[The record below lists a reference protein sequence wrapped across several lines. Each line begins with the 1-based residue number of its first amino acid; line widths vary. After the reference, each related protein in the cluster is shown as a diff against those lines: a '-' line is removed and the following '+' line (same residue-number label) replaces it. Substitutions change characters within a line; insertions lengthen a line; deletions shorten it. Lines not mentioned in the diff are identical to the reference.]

1 MEGYNPTM
9 WSRNPHP
16 MQRGMAASR
25 DTSHRPA
32 PLSTLQFKD
41 AEPIKQQQMTPPETP
56 ISPELQHADLSHER
70 SRTPEPL
77 FHNYLRVL
85 HAFDPLTE
93 PSTNGDEDSITV
105 PIKQGDLIL
114 VHSIHENGWAD
125 GTLFS
130 SGRRGWVPT
139 NYCEPYDHPYIRNLL
154 NAMTQFWDLLEDS
167 ESASFKTF
175 MRQDYIRGLIAGVR
189 YLLEHASC
197 LHRDSSLVQQNVGIR
212 RMRKGLLAD
221 LSSMVSKAK
230 ELQDEASQPYAGEII
245 HIVLDELITKAFRV
259 VTRAVR
265 FVDAWT
271 QEAMTGTSSRRSSK
285 TETTMM
291 SPLDVYFG
299 TEVTNA
305 LQSPTQNQHS
315 NQSDIL
321 SDDEGQIEQEVN
333 AIKAAVGR
341 RRKSTIHSPRPS
353 GTSHR
358 LSLIREERRSGTTA
372 SEQLSQAHD
381 LCISHIGKF
390 LGHHLHSR
398 SHSELLDTTQCL
410 TSVCQR
416 MLAVM
421 DQVNAS
427 SAERSTAIEYAKEAL
442 LEVLHELVQS
452 TKEVF
457 TFSDLPDDDAVI
469 MPDQANRLVTVGTS
483 LIRSVGECVAQTRR
497 RLEQTGDFQLQEPPI
512 CEEQDLRPTHKSNPS
527 QAVSVS
533 LSAAGSDEMS
543 EEARKRKTLPP
554 LPPVDTRMSRINPLI
569 NDIGMPSP
577 AITVSTNS
585 PVATSAI
592 SAPEQIHSRA
602 QSSHAAD
609 AGPMK
614 GTFPFSSDVVFP
626 ERKDSVSTCVT
637 ESFSTQASLSRDSEM
652 STVSEA
658 STRASTPDG
667 RKNDSL
673 RPRHLT
679 SFGSVSSMTSA
690 NTEAD
695 NDSDAALLQKT
706 YAHEMIL
713 NHQGQITGGSLNAIV
728 EKLTTHD
735 ATPDLN
741 FATTF
746 YLTFRLFTTPRSLT
760 RALIERFDYVGDSPA
775 VEKPV
780 RLRICQCFKGWLE
793 TYWNSEADKEALED
807 IKSFAQQ
814 KLKPVLPSAA
824 ERLLELTRRI
834 TAACEGGTVVE
845 PLISGVGK
853 STMLVDTR
861 RDADSAIPSPAVT
874 KASLNVLKNGLE
886 HPTDVSVLD
895 VDPLEIARQLTLMT
909 SRIYCEIKSAE
920 LLSCGFA
927 KGRANKSSHVL
938 AMQKFSTDLA
948 HMVNENILAPTE
960 VKKRALVIKQWIK
973 IAACCLDIRNF
984 ECLVAIVSAVDNT
997 PIKRLKRTWEV
1008 VNKKSKAKLDELRLM
1023 NDYPSNWVNLR
1034 HHVEEA
1040 AAPCLPFLGI
1050 YCKDLTFINDGNSS
1064 TRQLPGSASA
1074 PGEHA
1079 TTVIN
1084 FDKYARMAK
1093 IVSQVQRFQI
1103 PHRLQPVPELQAWL
1117 EAYLQHMRQSH
1128 AEMAE
1133 VAFHRRSLILEP
1145 RDEHHRPSL
1154 PTAHLMLPRG
1164 GTVSEPVTPIERPK
1178 LPTDG
1183 EDKEKEKDKPEP
1195 VAKDH
1200 SRMDLFWKHNT
1211 FGLKA
1216 AFGGRADVNANAA

>member
-1 MEGYNPTM
+1 
-9 WSRNPHP
+9 
-16 MQRGMAASR
+16 
-25 DTSHRPA
+25 
-32 PLSTLQFKD
+32 
-41 AEPIKQQQMTPPETP
+41 MTPPETP
-56 ISPELQHADLSHER
+56 ISPELHHPELNYER

-85 HAFDPLTE
+85 HAFDPTTD
-93 PSTNGDEDSITV
+93 PTTNGDEDSITV
-105 PIKQGDLIL
+105 AIKQGDLVL

-130 SGRRGWVPT
+130 SGHRGWVPT

-154 NAMTQFWDLLEDS
+154 NAMTQFWDLLEES

-221 LSSMVSKAK
+221 LSSMVQKAK
-230 ELQDEASQPYAGEII
+230 ELQEEASKPYAGEII
-245 HIVLDELITKAFRV
+245 SFVLDELITKAFRV

-271 QEAMTGTSSRRSSK
+271 QEAMTGTGSRRSSK

-291 SPLDVYFG
+291 SPLDLYFG
-299 TEVTNA
+299 TDVTNA
-305 LQSPTQNQHS
+305 LQSPQHS
-315 NQSDIL
+315 QQSNYGGDIL

-333 AIKAAVGR
+333 AIKAAVSR

-358 LSLIREERRSGTTA
+358 LSLIREERRSGNTA

-390 LGHHLHSR
+390 LGNHLQSR

-427 SAERSTAIEYAKEAL
+427 SAERSTAIDYAKESL

-469 MPDQANRLVTVGTS
+469 MPDQANRLVSVGTS
-483 LIRSVGECVAQTRR
+483 LIRAVGECVAQTRR
-497 RLEQTGDFQLQEPPI
+497 RLEQTGDFQLPEPPMG
-512 CEEQDLRPTHKSNPS
+512 EEQPERPAPAHKSNPS

-533 LSAAGSDEMS
+533 TSATGSDEMS
-543 EEARKRKTLPP
+543 EEARKRKSLPP
-554 LPPVDTRMSRINPLI
+554 LPPVDTRMSRIHPLM
-569 NDIGMPSP
+569 NDLGMPSP

-585 PVATSAI
+585 PVATSAHEQNHCRAP
-592 SAPEQIHSRA
+592 SA
-602 QSSHAAD
+602 HAAES
-609 AGPMK
+609 GPPK
-614 GTFPFSSDVVFP
+614 GAFPFTPDVTFP

-637 ESFSTQASLSRDSEM
+637 ESFSTQASLSKDSEM
-652 STVSEA
+652 STVSEV

-673 RPRHLT
+673 KPRHLT

-690 NTEAD
+690 NIEAD
-695 NDSDAALLQKT
+695 NDADAALLQKT

-746 YLTFRLFTTPRSLT
+746 YLTFRLFTTPRKLT
-760 RALIERFDYVGDSPA
+760 QALIERFDYVGDSPA
-775 VEKPV
+775 IGKPV

-793 TYWNSEADKEALED
+793 TYWNTEADKEALGD
-807 IKSFAQQ
+807 IKNFAQQ
-814 KLKPVLPSAA
+814 KLKPHLPSAA

-853 STMLVDTR
+853 SAMMVDTK
-861 RDADSAIPSPAVT
+861 RDADSAIPNPSVT
-874 KASLNVLKNGLE
+874 KTSLNMLKNGLE
-886 HPTDVSVLD
+886 NPTEVSILD

-909 SRIYCEIKSAE
+909 SRIYCEIKSEE

-927 KGRANKSSHVL
+927 KGKNNKSSHVL
-938 AMQKFSTDLA
+938 SMQKFSTDLA
-948 HMVNENILAPTE
+948 HMVNENILGPTE

-973 IAACCLDIRNF
+973 IASCCLDIRNF

-997 PIKRLKRTWEV
+997 PIKRLRRTWEV
-1008 VNKKSKAKLDELRLM
+1008 VHKKSKAKLDELRLM

-1034 HHVEEA
+1034 QHVEEA

-1064 TRQLPGSASA
+1064 TRQLPGAASA
-1074 PGEHA
+1074 PGSSGAGEPA
-1079 TTVIN
+1079 TPVIN

-1103 PHRLQPVPELQAWL
+1103 PHRLQPVPEMQAWL
-1117 EAYLQHMRQSH
+1117 EAYLAHMRKSH

-1145 RDEHHRPSL
+1145 RDEHRPSI
-1154 PTAHLMLPRG
+1154 PTSSHLTIPRG
-1164 GTVSEPVTPIERPK
+1164 GGGGAVSEPVTPVERSK
-1178 LPTDG
+1178 TGSD
-1183 EDKEKEKDKPEP
+1183 EEKDKPEP